1 MKEILKDHRN
11 GMLSDRFSLEAMNCP
26 FVYFESHPFLN
37 FAMMLCTVVEASLN
51 VVFFLPFVIYIV

>member
-1 MKEILKDHRN
+1 
-11 GMLSDRFSLEAMNCP
+11 MLSDRFSLEAMNCP

-51 VVFFLPFVIYIV
+51 VVFFLPFVLYIV